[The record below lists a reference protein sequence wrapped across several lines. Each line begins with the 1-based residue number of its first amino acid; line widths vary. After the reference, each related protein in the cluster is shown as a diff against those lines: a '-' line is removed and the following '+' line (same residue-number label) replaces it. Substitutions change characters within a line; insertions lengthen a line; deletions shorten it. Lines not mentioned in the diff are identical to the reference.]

1 MLSLKSRRRRSRWS
15 RQSSRSPWLTALVL
29 LASVPIGIELIAR
42 LMTLTG
48 FFNATASEN
57 PVLQRSQGYQLQFLD
72 GQGRPYG
79 GQSSFGELL
88 AARDPLLGYQLIAN
102 QSNAF
107 WSLNTQGFREDE
119 PLSPEKEAGEMR
131 IFILG
136 GSTAFGQL
144 NTNNA
149 NTLAHQLETLLTQ
162 RIEQQRTQ
170 PDTFQPPVLPYWAD
184 KAQEAL
190 ALPPR
195 IKDGQYRV
203 INAAVPGYASG
214 NELAQLMHQVSR
226 YNPDIVIALNG
237 YPDLLLPSTQSG
249 ADVPGLDAL
258 AQNKTPGLIDQVSN
272 QLGDRLQSSIDQL
285 KAVQIYRHYRGQ
297 SASEDLALSTPL
309 NVAATEVKPS
319 LNAYVGKDAAEL
331 DQRVRRY
338 RGNLVQMVQW
348 ASGSQKR
355 LIIGIQPEITGR
367 AAESLTPAESAIVG
381 NLNEAYQQWMKA
393 GYEQLNTQATQVAQQ
408 SANATVVNLYAAYG
422 DFSDQAFQSPTGL
435 TDEATKVLA
444 SKLYGTIV
452 GQLSL
457 DPIPFAAQ

>member
-15 RQSSRSPWLTALVL
+15 RQSSRSPWLTALFL

-48 FFNATASEN
+48 FFSATASEN
-57 PVLQRSQGYQLQFLD
+57 PALQRSQGYQLQFLD
-72 GQGRPYG
+72 SQGRPYG
-79 GQSSFGELL
+79 SQGLPGELL
-88 AARDPLLGYQLIAN
+88 ATRDPLLGYQLTAN

-107 WSLNTQGFREDE
+107 WSLNAQGFREDD
-119 PLSPEKEAGEMR
+119 PLSPEKEAGEVR

-149 NTLAHQLETLLTQ
+149 STLAHQLETLLTK

-170 PDTFQPPVLPYWAD
+170 PETFQPPVLPYWAD
-184 KAQEAL
+184 QVQEAL
-190 ALPPR
+190 ALPAR

-214 NELAQLMHQVSR
+214 NDLAQLMHHVSR

-237 YPDLLLPSTQSG
+237 YSDLLLPSTQSG

-258 AQNKTPGLIDQVSN
+258 AQNKTPGLLE
-272 QLGDRLQSSIDQL
+272 QLGDRVQSGIDQL

-297 SASEDLALSTPL
+297 SASEALALSTPL
-309 NVAATEVKPS
+309 NVAATEVQPS
-319 LNAYVGKDAAEL
+319 LNAYVGKDMAEL
-331 DQRVRRY
+331 EQRVLRY
-338 RGNLVQMVQW
+338 RGNLAQMVQW

-367 AAESLTPAESAIVG
+367 AAESLTSAESAIVG
-381 NLNEAYQQWMKA
+381 NLNDSYQQWMQT
-393 GYEQLNTQATQVAQQ
+393 GYEQLNAQATEVAQQ
-408 SANATVVNLYAAYG
+408 SANATVVNLYDVYG

-457 DPIPFAAQ
+457 EPIPFAAQ